1 MHILRMKLPI
11 TNFGFSF
18 SAHQMISLISLI
30 STYPIV
36 VQGQGVSVIP
46 A

>member
-1 MHILRMKLPI
+1 MHILRMKLPV
-11 TNFGFSF
+11 TNFGVYFST
-18 SAHQMISLISLI
+18 HQMISLISLI
-30 STYPIV
+30 SSYPVV

>member
-11 TNFGFSF
+11 TNFGVYF
-18 SAHQMISLISLI
+18 SAHQMISLI